1 MVGGAEEMVLNLV
14 KHLPERFEP
23 VILCLNSAGP
33 IGEEIRKTG
42 VEFHVL
48 GVTPGWRKPW
58 HLIDIERALTSLR
71 ADIVHTFLLTA
82 SLYGR
87 FAAMMARVPII
98 IGTEVNIYE
107 QKNPRHIAVERWL
120 MAKTDRVVVSAESVR
135 DFYIDQV
142 GADPAKID
150 VIYNAVDW
158 AQLVATENR
167 DAFRAVLRMN
177 AGGREHPIT
186 IRESRVCMATRAA
199 SGLNRWTCDRHRT

>member
-1 MVGGAEEMVLNLV
+1 MSHAFMVGGAEEMVLNLV
-14 KHLPERFEP
+14 KHLPQRFEP

-58 HLIDIERALTSLR
+58 QLIDIERAITSLR

-135 DFYIDQV
+135 DFYIEQV
-142 GADPAKID
+142 GADPEKID

-158 AQLVATENR
+158 AQLAATEDR
-167 DAFRAVLRMN
+167 DTFRAQFGVPPSAR
-177 AGGREHPIT
+177 RS
-186 IRESRVCMATRAA
+186 RES
-199 SGLNRWTCDRHRT
+199 SPG

>member
-1 MVGGAEEMVLNLV
+1 MVLNLV
-14 KHLPERFEP
+14 RHLPARFEP
-23 VILCLNSAGP
+23 VVLCMNSAGP

-48 GVTPGWRKPW
+48 GVTPGLAEALR
-58 HLIDIERALTSLR
+58 LIDIERSLTALQ

-120 MAKTDRVVVSAESVR
+120 MAQDRSSGRVR
-135 DFYIDQV
+135 GV
-142 GADPAKID
+142 GTGLL
-150 VIYNAVDW
+150 Y
-158 AQLVATENR
+158 R
-167 DAFRAVLRMN
+167 S
-177 AGGREHPIT
+177 GRRRS
-186 IRESRVCMATRAA
+186 REGSMSSTTR
-199 SGLNRWTCDRHRT
+199 